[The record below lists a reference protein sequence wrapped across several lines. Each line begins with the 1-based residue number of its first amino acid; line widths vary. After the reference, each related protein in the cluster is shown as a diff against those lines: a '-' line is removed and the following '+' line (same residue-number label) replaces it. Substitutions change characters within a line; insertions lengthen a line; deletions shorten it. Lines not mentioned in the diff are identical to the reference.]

1 MLERRH
7 AGFLRLLVL
16 AADIDLAG
24 GVTADQYHRKPGRK
38 PVLPLHS
45 RDLIGDAG
53 AKLGGDAF
61 SIDDAGR
68 HLNPCPLALVLC
80 PGPLPDP
87 LTSPASPRS
96 AFA

>member
-1 MLERRH
+1 MIVNKE
-7 AGFLRLLVL
+7 L
-16 AADIDLAG
+16 AKNKVI
-24 GVTADQYHRKPGRK
+24 TSHRKPGRE

-87 LTSPASPRS
+87 LIRA
-96 AFA
+96 